1 MRSGSLS
8 LFQPIPSPS
17 QSFPFS
23 YHTKQL
29 FLLIIPANS
38 NYQQH
43 APPATL
49 ITAISRTLRNW
60 LKRFTLLLGL
70 QQKTNSFSSL
80 CVYFFLLLL
89 LYFGGGRFLPLYYF
103 KMVKKRSDEEVRTY
117 CIGLIAWEESGI
129 EMEWLVCGFCT
140 QFLSSVINWFH
151 FFSFWY
157 LWAKYW
163 NFCLASNNLGS
174 ASGLELWI
182 VFIRSTV
189 TATIQQ
195 QME

>member
-1 MRSGSLS
+1 MQTILLFSGCFLLNFLSIKMRSGSLS

-60 LKRFTLLLGL
+60 LKRFTLLHGL
-70 QQKTNSFSSL
+70 QRKTNSFSFL
-80 CVYFFLLLL
+80 CVYLLLL
-89 LYFGGGRFLPLYYF
+89 
-103 KMVKKRSDEEVRTY
+103 
-117 CIGLIAWEESGI
+117 
-129 EMEWLVCGFCT
+129 
-140 QFLSSVINWFH
+140 
-151 FFSFWY
+151 FSFFREGGSY
-157 LWAKYW
+157 HFLILKWAKR
-163 NFCLASNNLGS
+163 GQMKKQ
-174 ASGLELWI
+174 GL
-182 VFIRSTV
+182 
-189 TATIQQ
+189 TA
-195 QME
+195 

>member
-70 QQKTNSFSSL
+70 HRKTSSFSSL
-80 CVYFFLLLL
+80 SLFLFYLFNFIL
-89 LYFGGGRFLPLYYF
+89 FGGELISCF
-103 KMVKKRSDEEVRTY
+103 KMGKKRVDEETRIY
-117 CIGLIAWEESGI
+117 CIG
-129 EMEWLVCGFCT
+129 
-140 QFLSSVINWFH
+140 
-151 FFSFWY
+151 
-157 LWAKYW
+157 
-163 NFCLASNNLGS
+163 
-174 ASGLELWI
+174 I
-182 VFIRSTV
+182 V
-189 TATIQQ
+189 
-195 QME
+195 